1 MKNEKL
7 NKLYLTV
14 LNVLFLLVGVLG
26 FGQEVQL
33 LTDKDL
39 YKFDEIIEV
48 KIEINIEVDSV
59 ELIDYP
65 NFINFKMIDSP
76 KKYNSFSSMLNENT
90 SFFYKRTYMLR
101 PEKIGKLKLESPSFY
116 SNGKKIESIE
126 KYIEI
131 TDGELNEEELHEFKF
146 KNFIQDNIKP
156 NGTFLLFFNDEFG
169 YIKRA
174 EGKRTIF
181 YRKLTK
187 EELEILKNIK

>member
-26 FGQEVQL
+26 SGQEVKI
-33 LTDKDL
+33 LTDKEI
-39 YKFDEIIEV
+39 YKFDEKIEV

-65 NFINFKMIDSP
+65 NFSHFKMIEGP
-76 KKYNSFSSMLNENT
+76 KKSNKISSMLNEET
-90 SFFYKRTYMLR
+90 AFIYKRTYILR
-101 PEKIGKLKLESPSFY
+101 PEKLGKLKIVSPTFY
-116 SNGKKIESIE
+116 SKGKKIESIE
-126 KYIEI
+126 KYVEI
-131 TDGELNEEELHEFKF
+131 TDSELNEEELHEFKF
-146 KNFIQDNIKP
+146 NNFVEDNIKP

-169 YIKRA
+169 YIKIV
-174 EGKRTIF
+174 EGKRTVF